1 MQCNAP
7 ALTWPPAGLV
17 KVVITERWS
26 TYVGNLHK
34 FIYTRMAVVIDNHL
48 PRRPLIL
55 SYVPDWPLPP
65 RAYIPSESEMALQHV
80 WRTLVVWRSI
90 HLQYYD
96 ALWRLW
102 LDRMT
107 FQMFFV
113 QSSPPLRTLL
123 WEVSYV
129 CQSVWRWK
137 WFFCLSSCML
147 QRLWLC
153 RTTDTVFRREISSR
167 RQWGYGTW
175 YGDSFPRCVGV

>member
-1 MQCNAP
+1 
-7 ALTWPPAGLV
+7 
-17 KVVITERWS
+17 
-26 TYVGNLHK
+26 
-34 FIYTRMAVVIDNHL
+34 MAVVIDNHL

-80 WRTLVVWRSI
+80 WRTPVVWRSV

-137 WFFCLSSCML
+137 WFFCLSSFVL

-153 RTTDTVFRREISSR
+153 RTTDTVFRREIGSR

-175 YGDSFPRCVGV
+175 YGDSFPRCVGVYFSSSTIHKHLGISNQICRQRS

>member
-1 MQCNAP
+1 
-7 ALTWPPAGLV
+7 
-17 KVVITERWS
+17 
-26 TYVGNLHK
+26 
-34 FIYTRMAVVIDNHL
+34 MAVVIDNHL

-55 SYVPDWPLPP
+55 SFVPDWPLPP

-80 WRTLVVWRSI
+80 WRTPVVWRSV

-96 ALWRLW
+96 ALWRFW

-107 FQMFFV
+107 FQMFFG

-129 CQSVWRWK
+129 CQSVWHWK
-137 WFFCLSSCML
+137 WFFCLSSCVL

-153 RTTDTVFRREISSR
+153 RTTDSVFRREIGSR
-167 RQWGYGTW
+167 RQLGYGIW
-175 YGDSFPRCVGV
+175 YGDSFPLSDSYCT